1 MSAGPD
7 VNRDQ
12 GQVILRAVFWPRLL
26 MFLGSVAFLSI
37 GSAVWLVTGEFSGFS
52 GISIALSVILLVS
65 LIRSVGLVL
74 VLTPQSISQRSLLS
88 RWEMKSHQLI
98 SWQLTRDTYS
108 PAGYARIVVRSE
120 SAERALS
127 TWIVTGNRRYGRIL
141 DWLRAHHGSRET
153 VE

>member
-1 MSAGPD
+1 MSASLH
-7 VNRDQ
+7 VSRDQ
-12 GQVILRAVFWPRLL
+12 DQLILRAVFWPRLM
-26 MFLGSVAFLSI
+26 MFFGSVVFSSL
-37 GSAVWLVTGEFSGFS
+37 GSAVWLMTAEFSGFS

-74 VLTPQSISQRSLLS
+74 VLTPQSISQRSLLT
-88 RWEMKSHQLI
+88 RWEMKSHELK

-120 SAERALS
+120 SAEKTLS

-141 DWLRAHHGSRET
+141 EWLRAHHGSRET
-153 VE
+153 VA